1 MFIPWFMP
9 ETSLDDFVDE
19 NQETRVS
26 QLMEDASSTRPEDD
40 LYRQELVA
48 RARRALKSLPERERL
63 ILINR
68 FGLAEKD
75 EKTLE
80 QIGKLLGLS
89 RERVRQLEKEA
100 LSKLRRQL
108 SPIGLSRHRSPLTS
122 SD

>member
-1 MFIPWFMP
+1 MYIPWFMP
-9 ETSLDDFVDE
+9 ETSLDDYIDE

-26 QLMEDASSTRPEDD
+26 ALMEDPST
-40 LYRQELVA
+40 A
-48 RARRALKSLPERERL
+48 RAEDSVYREELAKKARAALRTLPERERL

-89 RERVRQLEKEA
+89 RERVRQLEKDA
-100 LSKLRRQL
+100 LGKLRRQL
-108 SPIGLSRHRSPLTS
+108 GGIALRRHSSPLATLG
-122 SD
+122 